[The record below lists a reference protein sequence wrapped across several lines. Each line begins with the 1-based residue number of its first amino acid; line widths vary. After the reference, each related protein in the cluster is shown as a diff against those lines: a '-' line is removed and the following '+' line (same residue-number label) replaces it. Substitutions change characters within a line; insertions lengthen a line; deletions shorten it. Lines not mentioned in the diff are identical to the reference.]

1 MTDSPNRH
9 DFAVELAHWGRL
21 PLVLLESHGNDGTGH
36 CEVCPAGG
44 DGAGRLT
51 YPCNVRSAAVEALVI
66 QARMKKGKDSTGQ
79 GVIWLTRGEGP
90 ERPERGRAGS
100 G

>member
-1 MTDSPNRH
+1 MSESADRH
-9 DFAVELAHWGRL
+9 VFAEELARCGRL
-21 PLVLLESHGNDGTGH
+21 PRVLLESHGNDGTGH

-51 YPCNVRSAAVEALVI
+51 YPCNVRSVAVEALVI
-66 QARMKKGKDSTGQ
+66 QARLQMDKDPTSQ
-79 GVIWLTRGEGP
+79 GVVWLERGEGP
-90 ERPERGRAGS
+90 ERPERGRS